1 MKEVRRVGQS
11 REGVRRNGNERE
23 GRKDRSKFRK
33 RNYSVQTASREA
45 GNGSKFG
52 FGSNIIMVTI
62 VKSL

>member
-1 MKEVRRVGQS
+1 MKQS

-23 GRKDRSKFRK
+23 GRKDWSKFRK
-33 RNYSVQTASREA
+33 SNYSVETAGREA
-45 GNGSKFG
+45 GNGSRFG